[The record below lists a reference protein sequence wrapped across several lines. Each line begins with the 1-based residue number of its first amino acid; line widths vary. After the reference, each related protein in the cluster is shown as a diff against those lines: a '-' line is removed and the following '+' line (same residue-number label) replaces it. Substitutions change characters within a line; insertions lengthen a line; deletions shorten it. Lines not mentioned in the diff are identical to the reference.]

1 MMVMIMMVMTMVMM
15 MAMVVMMTVPI
26 MLVMLLLLLTV
37 MLMTCYHIGALAW
50 CWALCKH
57 YVCCIF
63 LSSELPHEEG
73 SA

>member
-26 MLVMLLLLLTV
+26 MMVMLLLLLTV